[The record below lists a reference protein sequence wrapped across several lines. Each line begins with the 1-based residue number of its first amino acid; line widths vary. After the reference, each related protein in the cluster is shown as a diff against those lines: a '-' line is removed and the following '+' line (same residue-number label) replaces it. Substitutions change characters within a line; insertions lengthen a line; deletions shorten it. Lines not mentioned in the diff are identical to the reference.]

1 MFDIGFW
8 ELALVGLVSLL
19 VIGPKRLPGVVRV
32 VGFWLGKARRTVAS
46 VKQELR
52 EELYAEDLR
61 QTLAEKSPAKELHSL
76 IDDTKNAIADVS
88 AIDFHSDL
96 DQSGGTDSRSESN
109 RRS

>member
-32 VGFWLGKARRTVAS
+32 VGFWTGKARRTVAS

-52 EELYAEDLR
+52 DELYAEDLR
-61 QTLAEKSPAKELHSL
+61 QTLAKQSPAEEIRGL
-76 IDDTKNAIADVS
+76 IDDTSKAFDDIS
-88 AIDFHSDL
+88 S
-96 DQSGGTDSRSESN
+96 TDTDPTLEETDRTGSPPKSN
-109 RRS
+109 GKQ